1 MKTIQLTFN
10 QVTATITSNED
21 GMFDLNDIWRS
32 FGLTE
37 KQRPSEWRHRVRKE
51 LSETGNMRVQRDG
64 RNGQYTWA
72 TQEALYAY
80 AMWCDTKF
88 YMAVVQAFIALTN
101 GDIPKAISIA
111 RSVADVQGE
120 RASELYGK
128 CCKGGFAMR
137 TALESLDHDMAAMKD
152 LIDEVASTL
161 LIKKARDAYWTS
173 VIRLVEELHDEFAKT
188 NGRRMDLRT
197 YEGYT
202 DLTLHCIKRQKRIVQ
217 TRLTRLQ
224 NSI

>member
-21 GMFDLNDIWRS
+21 GMFDLNDIHRAFGLPKTNAPSQWRS
-32 FGLTE
+32 DTASRL
-37 KQRPSEWRHRVRKE
+37 RDSANMHSERHGKTQHLV
-51 LSETGNMRVQRDG
+51 
-64 RNGQYTWA
+64 A
-72 TQEALYAY
+72 TQKALYAY
-80 AMWCDTKF
+80 AMWCDYEF
-88 YMAVVQAFIALTN
+88 YDAVLDAFTAVTN
-101 GDIPKAISIA
+101 GDIPKTISIA
-111 RSVADVQGE
+111 RSVADVQGD

-137 TALESLDHDMAAMKD
+137 TALESLDHDMVAMKD

-161 LIKKARDAYWTS
+161 LIKEARDAYWTS
-173 VIRLVEELHDEFAKT
+173 VIRIIEELHDEFAKT
-188 NGRRMDLRT
+188 SGRRMDLRT

>member
-21 GMFDLNDIWRS
+21 GMYDLNDIHRA
-32 FGLTE
+32 FGLAE
-37 KQRPSEWRHRVRKE
+37 KQRPSEWRNTNRAHYEQTAKLRVANK
-51 LSETGNMRVQRDG
+51 G
-64 RNGQYTWA
+64 RLRQTLA
-72 TQEALYAY
+72 TQSALYAY
-80 AMWCDTKF
+80 AMWCDVEF
-88 YMAVVQAFIALTN
+88 YEAVVEAFTAVTN

-173 VIRLVEELHDEFAKT
+173 VIRIIEELHDEFAKT
-188 NGRRMDLRT
+188 NGRRMNLRT

-202 DLTLHCIKRQKRIVQ
+202 DLTLHCIKRQKRIAQ
-217 TRLTRLQ
+217 TRLTRL
-224 NSI
+224 